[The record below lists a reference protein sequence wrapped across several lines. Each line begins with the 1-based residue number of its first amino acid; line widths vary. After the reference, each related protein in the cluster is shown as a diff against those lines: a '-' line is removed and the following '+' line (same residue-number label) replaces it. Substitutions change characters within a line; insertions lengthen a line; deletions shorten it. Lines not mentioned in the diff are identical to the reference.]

1 MPDLRRS
8 RSLLAVVVGALV
20 LAACGSGSDA
30 DTSGAV
36 TTAPSEIV
44 VDPDR
49 QLAGVVRT
57 PHPRVD
63 LESLPSLTEPGTDVE
78 FRAAPGGFQAVY
90 FGFAS
95 CPDVCPTTLAD
106 WTVALRRLPA
116 EVAERVETVMVTV
129 DPDRDLD
136 ILPGYIESFVD
147 GGIAAGTDDDDRLA
161 AASAPF
167 AVRYEVTTDA
177 DGQIDVAHSGFLY
190 LVDDRG
196 ELVVSWPFGTTSI
209 EMATDVA
216 QLFDSR
222 A

>member
-1 MPDLRRS
+1 MPDLLRS
-8 RSLLAVVVGALV
+8 RPFLVAIAAVFV
-20 LAACGSGSDA
+20 LAACNSDGGGDSSTDSSA
-30 DTSGAV
+30 
-36 TTAPSEIV
+36 APSEIV

-63 LESLPSLTEPGTDVE
+63 LETLPSLTEPGTDVE
-78 FRAAPGGFQAVY
+78 FRAEPGGFQAVY
-90 FGFAS
+90 FGFAN

-116 EVAERVETVMVTV
+116 DVADQVDTVMVTV

-147 GGIAAGTDDDDRLA
+147 GAVAAGTDDDARLA

-167 AVRYEVTTDA
+167 GVRYEVTTDA
-177 DGQIDVAHSGFLY
+177 DGEVDVAHSGFLY
-190 LVDDRG
+190 LVDDQG
-196 ELVVSWPFGTTSI
+196 ELVISWPFGVTSI

-216 QLFDSR
+216 QLFDAR

>member
-1 MPDLRRS
+1 MPDLHRS
-8 RSLLAVVVGALV
+8 RPFAALLIGALLV
-20 LAACGSGSDA
+20 AACGGDSASDSSP
-30 DTSGAV
+30 TEP
-36 TTAPSEIV
+36 TTPSEIV

-57 PHPRVD
+57 PHPKVD

-78 FRAAPGGFQAVY
+78 FRAEPGGFQAVY
-90 FGFAS
+90 FGFTN

-106 WTVALRRLPA
+106 WTVALRRLPPELA
-116 EVAERVETVMVTV
+116 DQVETVMVTV
-129 DPDRDLD
+129 DPDRDLEV
-136 ILPGYIESFVD
+136 LPGYIQSFVAD
-147 GGIAAGTDDDDRLA
+147 GVAAGTADDAQLA

-167 AVRYEVTTDA
+167 AVRYEVTTD
-177 DGQIDVAHSGFLY
+177 DEGEVDVAHSGFLY

-196 ELVVSWPFGTTSI
+196 ELVVSWPFGVTSL

-216 QLFDSR
+216 QLFDST